1 MATKAGLGLKCFAVG
16 ASILVA
22 WLGYIA
28 CSRLFFVT
36 MPSGVRERFHGP
48 EVFICFGLDVLAA
61 VCTYI
66 AVIYYAARRHRES
79 RRF

>member
-1 MATKAGLGLKCFAVG
+1 MATKAGLGLKSFAVS

-36 MPSGVRERFHGP
+36 MPSGVRERYHGP
-48 EVFICFGLDVLAA
+48 EVFICFGLDALVA
-61 VCTYI
+61 VCTCFT
-66 AVIYYAARRHRES
+66 VIYGARRNREN
-79 RRF
+79 RTI